1 MGVGKEPDRAGGEGW
16 GRGGEFQFIS
26 QVDGTKIYSLLALV
40 PLNSWLFD
48 YYELF

>member
-1 MGVGKEPDRAGGEGW
+1 MGVGKEPDRA
-16 GRGGEFQFIS
+16 GGEFQFIS